1 MRKRKK
7 KTIATSLVMKKSQVR
22 DIKII
27 ATYLIDV
34 LVNDPRSL
42 IKTCEL
48 IISIKDQL
56 QLAEED
62 KQLIETLTLDQIHRN
77 NQLETIWLIYLR
89 LNLFK
94 VKLSQEII
102 EAVAESPNELAK
114 VMIIEECWS
123 NLTSTMQEAF
133 IASNFSWLLGYQ
145 LFLHGYI
152 NKDQF
157 KQRAGINHSFSYYNQ
172 LKKEGVSFYVNDF

>member
-133 IASNFSWLLGYQ
+133 IASSFSWLLGYQ

-157 KQRAGINHSFSYYNQ
+157 KQRAGINHSFRYYNQ